1 MRHQKPAGGVHVT
14 SLERLYNEIVTLNIP
29 VGTVLGTEVRV
40 CCGFF
45 LLLFKY
51 CIFILTLGT

>member
-1 MRHQKPAGGVHVT
+1 MT